1 MVPNRAKYQ
10 FELKKFWLADNNTIE
25 AFASL
30 RFVNGAPKVN
40 FQKHCLLSERL
51 ADVSRIRQVTT
62 WKVCFPD
69 FLIAY
74 TAKFWI

>member
-40 FQKHCLLSERL
+40 FQKHCLFSERL
-51 ADVSRIRQVTT
+51 AE
-62 WKVCFPD
+62 
-69 FLIAY
+69 AE
-74 TAKFWI
+74 